1 MAFGVLIA
9 AALGAAAALAQTAVP
24 CPTKDCPYLNP
35 SLSPEIRAADF
46 VSRMTLE
53 EEVSQT
59 MNQAPA
65 IPHLGIPDYEW
76 WSEAL
81 HGVARSGIATN
92 FPQSIG
98 LAATFDTG
106 LMRRVADVISIEGR
120 AKYNEAQ
127 RVGDHRRFSGLTFWS
142 PNVNIFRDPRWGRGQ
157 ETFGEDPFLSARM
170 GVQFSLGLQ
179 GDNPRY
185 LRLVATPKHYAV
197 HSGPEQERHHFNAV
211 ISNHDLEDTYLPA
224 FRANITEAHAASI
237 MCAYNAV
244 DGRPAC
250 ASDLLLQKN
259 LRDKWKFE
267 GYVVSDCDSV
277 ADVNR
282 GHHYA
287 PDDVH
292 ASAASLEAGTD
303 LDCGSAY
310 KALTTAVKTGLMPR
324 ADLDRAVERLF
335 VARFRLGMFD
345 PPADVPFAKLSVSDV
360 DTAASRDLALDAA
373 RKSIVLLKNDG
384 VLPLHQ
390 APAKIA
396 VIGPT
401 ADLLE
406 SIEGNYNGE
415 AAEPITP
422 LTGIRKQFGRSRVLY
437 SPGSIL
443 AEGTGAPIPSDALR
457 PEPGSSAF
465 GLKAEFFPYATYTGE
480 PLATRVDPHINFDW
494 NRVSPMPGV
503 SSGNF
508 SVRWSGQIV
517 PPAAG
522 EYRLS
527 FRCMKR
533 VAESSS
539 METTLKSPI
548 RYRFYLDG
556 KLVLDNHARDQDFHV
571 TFPDTKPHAI
581 RIEYDHL
588 SEDRFIDFEWQP
600 PARPMLDAALAVARQ
615 ANVVV
620 AFVGLSPNL
629 EGEEMPVYAPGFAG
643 GDRTDIVLPAVQ
655 EKLIEELGAT
665 AKPLIVVLT
674 SGSDV
679 SMTWAE
685 QHANAILAAWYPG
698 QSGGTAIA
706 ETLTGENNPA
716 GRLPITFYRS
726 VKDLPDF
733 SDYSMAHRTYR
744 YFRGDVLYPFGFG
757 LSYSTFAYRKPRLR
771 TTTVHAGDTVHV
783 KVRLKN
789 TSSLAGDEVAQLY
802 ITPPPTPV
810 SPRLS
815 LEGFQRV
822 HLAAGEERELTFDL
836 DPSELSSV
844 DALGTR
850 SEAPGDYTIYI
861 GGGQPSLTD
870 PAAAA
875 VHLQITGEFKLKN

>member
-1 MAFGVLIA
+1 
-9 AALGAAAALAQTAVP
+9 
-24 CPTKDCPYLNP
+24 
-35 SLSPEIRAADF
+35 
-46 VSRMTLE
+46 MTLE

-59 MNQAPA
+59 MNQAAA
-65 IPHLGIPDYEW
+65 IPQLGIPDYEW

-81 HGVARSGIATN
+81 HGVARNGLATV

-127 RVGDHRRFSGLTFWS
+127 RAGDHRRFSGLTFWS

-179 GDNPRY
+179 GDDPKY

-197 HSGPEQERHHFNAV
+197 HSGPEQDRHHFNAV
-211 ISNHDLEDTYLPA
+211 ISDHDLEDTYLPA
-224 FRANITEAHAASI
+224 FRANIVEGKAASI
-237 MCAYNAV
+237 MCAYNAI
-244 DGRPAC
+244 DGKPAC
-250 ASDLLLQKN
+250 ASDMLLQKY
-259 LRDKWKFE
+259 LRDKWKFN

-277 ADVNR
+277 SDVNR
-282 GHHYA
+282 GHHFA
-287 PDDVH
+287 PDDAH
-292 ASAASLEAGTD
+292 ASALSLLAGTD
-303 LDCGSAY
+303 LDCGGAY
-310 KALTTAVKTGLMPR
+310 RALTPAVKTGLLVK
-324 ADLDRAVERLF
+324 ADLDRTVERLF

-345 PPADVPFAKLSVSDV
+345 PPAAVPFSRLSASDV
-360 DTAASRDLALDAA
+360 DTFASRELALEAA

-384 VLPLHQ
+384 VLPLRHAQ
-390 APAKIA
+390 SKIA

-415 AAEPITP
+415 AGDPITP
-422 LTGIRKQFGRSRVLY
+422 LTGIRKQFGAAHVLY

-443 AEGTGAPIPSDALR
+443 AEGTGAPIPADALR
-457 PEPGSSAF
+457 PEPGSATF
-465 GLKAEFFPYATYTGE
+465 GLKAEFFPDFSFSGT
-480 PLATRVDPHINFDW
+480 PLATRIDSRINFDW

-503 SSGNF
+503 PNGKF
-508 SVRWSGQIV
+508 AVRWSGEFL
-517 PPAAG
+517 PPVAG

-539 METTLKSPI
+539 METVLKAPI
-548 RYRFYLDG
+548 RYRLYLDD
-556 KLVLDNHARDQDFHV
+556 KLVLDNHARDQDLKV
-571 TFPDTKPHAI
+571 TFADTKPHAV

-600 PARPMLDAALAVARQ
+600 PARPMLDAALAAARQ
-615 ANVVV
+615 ADVVL

-665 AKPLIVVLT
+665 GKPVIVVLT

-679 SMTWAE
+679 SMAWAQ

-698 QSGGTAIA
+698 ESGGTAIA
-706 ETLTGENNPA
+706 QTLTGENNPA

-733 SDYSMAHRTYR
+733 SDYSMANRTYR
-744 YFRGDVLYPFGFG
+744 YFKGDVLYPFGFG
-757 LSYSTFAYRKPRLR
+757 LSYSRFTYGKPQIDKAGAK
-771 TTTVHAGDTVHV
+771 AGDTVHV

-789 TSSLAGDEVAQLY
+789 TSAIAGDEVAQLY
-802 ITPPPTPV
+802 VTPPKTSL
-810 SPRLS
+810 SPRLA

-836 DPSELSSV
+836 TPSQLSSV
-844 DALGTR
+844 DAAGAR
-850 SEAPGDYTIYI
+850 SETSGEYTIYV
-861 GGGQPSLTD
+861 GGGQPSLD
-870 PAAAA
+870 SAAAIRLR
-875 VHLQITGEFKLKN
+875 VMGESKVPE